1 MKMDINVTIWMEKVI
16 QQTKCIEFD
25 EYISLIINLK
35 ENDEYR
41 NVEIMLY
48 FKNIQQV
55 KEFIRKLQQSIQN
68 RTKVTQT

>member
-16 QQTKCIEFD
+16 QQTKCIEFN